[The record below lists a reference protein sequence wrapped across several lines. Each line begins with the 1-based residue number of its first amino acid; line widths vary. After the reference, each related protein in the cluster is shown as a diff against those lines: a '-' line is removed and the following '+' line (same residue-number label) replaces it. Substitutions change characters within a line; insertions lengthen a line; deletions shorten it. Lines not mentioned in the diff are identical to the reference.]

1 MTNFNDL
8 QEPANEEVNE
18 EANEENKYHCDC
30 GCNLDF
36 IDYEPG
42 FDVYV
47 GNSWIITSDAMVK
60 YSWCDYISMHEFKLW
75 NDFREDIVLN
85 YNHALNT
92 HALYNQQ
99 AKDMPWIHL
108 YNKYGNSNI
117 PLNEKL
123 YYEYVI

>member
-1 MTNFNDL
+1 MTNL
-8 QEPANEEVNE
+8 LEPANE

-85 YNHALNT
+85 YNYALNT
-92 HALYNQQ
+92 QQ